1 MYSVVMV
8 VAMAGAPEVPSDCCF
23 KDKFCCWK
31 DKWQDKCG
39 WKDKCGQKDYG
50 RANDCA
56 PVAVAPVHA
65 APVAVAP
72 VHQAPVAVAPVYVQQ
87 SNECCDKGY
96 SKKKCCFFSCC
107 DKGYSNNNNCGK
119 SSSKGCCDK
128 GYSNNNCGKSSGKG
142 CCDKGSS
149 NNDCGKSKKCCFF
162 SCCDKG
168 GETYYAP
175 APACGTVVVPPTV
188 DAPKKDMP
196 KVDPK
201 GGKIGG

>member
-50 RANDCA
+50 CAKRECA
-56 PVAVAPVHA
+56 PVAA

-72 VHQAPVAVAPVYVQQ
+72 VHPAPAPVAVAAAPCPQQ
-87 SNECCDKGY
+87 SNACCDKGY

-107 DKGYSNNNNCGK
+107 DKGFSNNNNCGK
-119 SSSKGCCDK
+119 SYSKGCCDK
-128 GYSNNNCGKSSGKG
+128 GYSNNNCGKSYSKG
-142 CCDKGSS
+142 CCDKG
-149 NNDCGKSKKCCFF
+149 NNDCGKSNKCCFF

-168 GETYYAP
+168 SSNN
-175 APACGTVVVPPTV
+175 CGTVVVPPTV

-201 GGKIGG
+201 GGKVGG

>member
-31 DKWQDKCG
+31 DKWQDKCC
-39 WKDKCGQKDYG
+39 WKDKCCQKDYG
-50 RANDCA
+50 CAKQECAPVHVAPA
-56 PVAVAPVHA
+56 PVAVAAPCAQPV
-65 APVAVAP
+65 
-72 VHQAPVAVAPVYVQQ
+72 
-87 SNECCDKGY
+87 SNGCCDKGY

-107 DKGYSNNNNCGK
+107 DKGYSNNDCGK
-119 SSSKGCCDK
+119 SYNKGCCDK
-128 GYSNNNCGKSSGKG
+128 GYSNKG
-142 CCDKGSS
+142 CCDKGYS
-149 NNDCGKSKKCCFF
+149 NDCGKSKKCCFF

-168 GETYYAP
+168 YSNQGYSNQGQD
-175 APACGTVVVPPTV
+175 CGTVVVPPTV

-196 KVDPK
+196 RVDPK

>member
-1 MYSVVMV
+1 MV

-31 DKWQDKCG
+31 DKWQDKCC

-50 RANDCA
+50 CAKQECA
-56 PVAVAPVHA
+56 PVAAPVYVAPA
-65 APVAVAP
+65 
-72 VHQAPVAVAPVYVQQ
+72 HQAPVAVAAAPCAQQ
-87 SNECCDKGY
+87 SNGCDQGY
-96 SKKKCCFFSCC
+96 SKKKKCCFFSCC
-107 DKGYSNNNNCGK
+107 DKGYSNNDCGK
-119 SSSKGCCDK
+119 SKSCCDKGSSNNGCCDK
-128 GYSNNNCGKSSGKG
+128 GY
-142 CCDKGSS
+142 S

-168 GETYYAP
+168 GNNNYYTE

-188 DAPKKDMP
+188 EAPKKDMP

-201 GGKIGG
+201 GGKVGG

>member
-56 PVAVAPVHA
+56 PVAVAPAHA

-72 VHQAPVAVAPVYVQQ
+72 AHPAPVAVAPVYVQQ
-87 SNECCDKGY
+87 SNGCDQGY

-107 DKGYSNNNNCGK
+107 DKG
-119 SSSKGCCDK
+119 
-128 GYSNNNCGKSSGKG
+128 
-142 CCDKGSS
+142 SS
-149 NNDCGKSKKCCFF
+149 NRGQD
-162 SCCDKG
+162 
-168 GETYYAP
+168 
-175 APACGTVVVPPTV
+175 CGTVVVPPTV

-201 GGKIGG
+201 GGKVGG